1 MTRIRVPHPCKT
13 SANVLGFA
21 GCGSAISR
29 RDLLQRVGMG
39 FGGIALADL
48 MGRPRAV
55 EAAGGALTAPHHAPT
70 AKRVIYLFQS
80 GGPSQLETFDY
91 KPLLNEH
98 QGQPLP
104 DSVRMGQRLTG
115 MSGAQSLLPLAGSLY
130 KFQQHGRSGAWV
142 SELLPHMA
150 KMVDDIAI
158 VRSMST
164 EAINHDPAITFLQT
178 GNQLSDRPSIGAW
191 LSYGLGSDNENLP
204 AFVVLITKGKGD
216 QPLYSRLWGTGFLPS
231 KYQGVQ
237 FRSGKEPVLY
247 LNNPAGIDRES
258 RRSMLDRL
266 RELHEYELERTG
278 DTELNTRIAQY
289 EMAFRMQASVPDV
302 TDLSS
307 EPEHIFDL
315 YGPDAKQP
323 GTFAANCLLARRLA
337 EKGVKFIQL
346 YHQGWDQHGSLPKGI
361 QTQCRE
367 TDQPAAALLADLK
380 QRGMLNDTL
389 VVWGGEFGRTNY
401 SQGKLSVS
409 DYGRDHHPRC
419 FSMWFA
425 GGGIKGGTVYGE
437 TCPFGYNV
445 VENEVRVRDFHA
457 TLLHVLGIDHERLSY
472 KFQGLDA
479 RLTGVEESRVVREIL
494 VRG

>member
-1 MTRIRVPHPCKT
+1 M
-13 SANVLGFA
+13 L
-21 GCGSAISR
+21 SR
-29 RDLLQRVGMG
+29 RELLHQVGMG
-39 FGGIALADL
+39 LGGIALADL
-48 MGRPRAV
+48 LNPARMAL
-55 EAAGGALTAPHHAPT
+55 AAGGALPSTHHTPT

-91 KPLLNEH
+91 KPLLNEQ

-104 DSVRMGQRLTG
+104 DSVRKGQRLTG
-115 MSGAQSLLPLAGSLY
+115 MSGNQSSLPLAGSIF
-130 KFQQHGRSGAWV
+130 KFGQHGQSGAWM
-142 SELLPHMA
+142 SELLPHTA
-150 KMVDDIAI
+150 KVVDELAI
-158 VRSMST
+158 VRSMTT

-178 GNQLSDRPSIGAW
+178 GNQLSGRPSIGAW

-204 AFVVLITKGKGD
+204 AFVVLITKGKSD

-247 LNNPAGIDRES
+247 LNNPAGIDREG
-258 RRSMLDRL
+258 RRNMLDRL
-266 RELHEYELERTG
+266 KELHEAELEATG
-278 DTELNTRIAQY
+278 DTEINTRIAQY

-315 YGPDAKQP
+315 YGPDSKQP

-346 YHQGWDQHGSLPKGI
+346 YHQGWDQHGGLPNAI
-361 QTQCRE
+361 RTQCRE
-367 TDQPAAALLADLK
+367 TDQPAAALLLDLK
-380 QRGMLNDTL
+380 QRGLLNDTL

-401 SQGKLSVS
+401 SQGKLTAT

-419 FSMWFA
+419 FSMWMA
-425 GGGIKGGTVYGE
+425 GGGVKAGTVYGE

-445 VENEVRVRDFHA
+445 VQDEVKVRDFHA
-457 TLLHVLGIDHERLSY
+457 TLLHILGIDHERLSY

-479 RLTGVEESRVVREIL
+479 KLTGVEEARVVTEIL
-494 VRG
+494 AHA